1 MSAVVSDM
9 VAIEAYIKALF
20 PTATTGKQDVPAQPP
35 ANSFYVR
42 FLTEDRETETRYHF
56 RIDRAYQIVHIAQR
70 PDTVLANMDRLGAAL
85 YQTELVG
92 DIRVNA
98 FSVSQPAKT
107 ENGLFVIIG
116 VLDTS
121 VRQAREQAQ
130 YPKINHVGVTQV

>member
-1 MSAVVSDM
+1 M

-35 ANSFYVR
+35 PNSFYVR
-42 FLTEDRETETRYHF
+42 MIDEDRETETRYHF
-56 RIDRAYQIVHIAQR
+56 RIDRAYQIVHVASR
-70 PDTVLANMDRLGAAL
+70 PDTVLANMDALGSAV
-85 YQTELVG
+85 YQSELIEH
-92 DIRVNA
+92 IRVNA

-121 VRQAREQAQ
+121 VREARIQTQ
-130 YPKINHVGVTQV
+130 YPKINNVNVRRI